1 MDPPH
6 DSSSRFVLDQ
16 GAVVIEAGPNRS
28 IRARWGLA
36 RDYARRFMAHASSRA
51 AMPAASTAPAM
62 MYVLSPDSG
71 NVSLPAFFLGLE
83 VVVVVV
89 AVVVV

>member
-36 RDYARRFMAHASSRA
+36 R
-51 AMPAASTAPAM
+51 
-62 MYVLSPDSG
+62 G
-71 NVSLPAFFLGLE
+71 
-83 VVVVVV
+83 
-89 AVVVV
+89 